1 MRTPSRFA
9 VIMVSAVALAV
20 ASAIPGFAQTNF
32 YEGKQIRLIN
42 GSSSGSGYDLYA
54 RLVAR
59 FLPKYI
65 PGNPT
70 ITVQTMTGASGIVAA
85 NHVFNVAPKDG
96 TVILGAHSSMAL
108 AQITGVPNLEYDA
121 RKFSFIGRIASAGHD
136 VHYVSARTNVSKF
149 EDLLKQQVIV
159 GGTGPT
165 SNSVILPTA
174 VNELMGGRLKIMRGY
189 KGTADTSL
197 AFERGEIEMALKPWN
212 VLSSQHAEWIREK
225 KINVLVQ
232 YNLERHPEL
241 PNVPTILDVSTTE
254 QQKKVWDLLLRPVAI
269 GYAYGVAQIPAE
281 RLANLR
287 KAFDDMLRDAEMRAE
302 ATKMNLPIEGMS
314 GSDVDKIATE
324 MFNADAKAIKYR
336 QIPYPE
342 LAKHDAHSHESNQS
356 HIAGRRERV
365 LH

>member
-1 MRTPSRFA
+1 MRTLSRFA
-9 VIMVSAVALAV
+9 VMMVSAAALVV
-20 ASAIPGFAQTNF
+20 ASAVSGSTQTNF

-42 GSSSGSGYDLYA
+42 GSSTGSGYDLYA

-136 VHYVSARTNVSKF
+136 VHYVSASTKVSQF
-149 EDLLKQQVIV
+149 DDLLKREVIV

-174 VNELMGGRLKIMRGY
+174 VNELMGGKLKIMRGY

-241 PNVPTILDVSTTE
+241 PNVPTILDVSTT
-254 QQKKVWDLLLRPVAI
+254 QRQKDVWGMLLRPVSI
-269 GYAYGVAQIPAE
+269 GYAYGVAQIPAD
-281 RLANLR
+281 RLAILR
-287 KAFDDMLRDAEMRAE
+287 KAFDDMLKDSELRAE
-302 ATKMNLPIEGMS
+302 AAKMNLPVEGMS
-314 GSDVDKIATE
+314 GADVDKLAAD
-324 MFNADAKAIKYR
+324 MFNADAKTIETVKSL
-336 QIPYPE
+336 IP
-342 LAKHDAHSHESNQS
+342 N
-356 HIAGRRERV
+356 
-365 LH
+365 